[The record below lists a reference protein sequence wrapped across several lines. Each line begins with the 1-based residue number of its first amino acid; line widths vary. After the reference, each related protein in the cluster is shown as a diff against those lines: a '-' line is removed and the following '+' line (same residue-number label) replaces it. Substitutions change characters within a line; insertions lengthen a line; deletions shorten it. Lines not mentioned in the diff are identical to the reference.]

1 MHEINEFLKGPIG
14 TVVYSII
21 GILIM
26 FLFIVLA
33 EKFTSFS
40 IKKEIIEDENV
51 ALGVMFG
58 CLFIAIAIIIAASI
72 V

>member
-1 MHEINEFLKGPIG
+1 
-14 TVVYSII
+14 
-21 GILIM
+21 M

-51 ALGVMFG
+51 AL
-58 CLFIAIAIIIAASI
+58 
-72 V
+72 

>member
-1 MHEINEFLKGPIG
+1 
-14 TVVYSII
+14 
-21 GILIM
+21 M

-51 ALGVMFG
+51 ALWVMFG